1 MLLGVE
7 IIDIDI
13 GCYNSRLNFITLIVF
28 EVILQCGFIVFR
40 LSKIMIAHRCYRPF
54 FLFS

>member
-40 LSKIMIAHRCYRPF
+40 LSKIMIARRCYRPF